1 MLQVDNVHL
10 SIGKKRILQGV
21 SFQINKGEIIALIGH
36 NGAGK
41 STSLAAILGLSPIY
55 KGKIMLNEETLTGK
69 STIEVV
75 AKGISLVPQLNNVF
89 RNLTVEENLELGA
102 EAIKGNGG
110 KFSKEDIYELFPIL
124 ADRRKQLVGTMSGG
138 QRQMVA
144 IGIGLMSSPSLLLLD
159 EPSVGLQPN
168 LVDKV
173 MEQVVYINK
182 QFGITIL
189 IVEQNITKVL
199 KIADRAIVMSRGQVI
214 RDFIPNEIDSEEL
227 WHLM

>member
-1 MLQVDNVHL
+1 MLQVDKVHL

-21 SFQINKGEIIALIGH
+21 SFQVNEGEIIALIGH

-41 STSLAAILGLSPIY
+41 STSLAAILGLHPLS
-55 KGKIMLNEETLTGK
+55 KGQIMLNKETLTGK
-69 STIEVV
+69 STSEIV
-75 AKGISLVPQLNNVF
+75 AKGINLVPQLNNIF
-89 RNLTVEENLELGA
+89 RNLTVEENLVLGA
-102 EAIKGNGG
+102 EAVKGQRS
-110 KFSKEDIYELFPIL
+110 KFSKEDIYKLFPIL
-124 ADRRKQLVGTMSGG
+124 AERKKQIVGTMSGG

-144 IGIGLMSSPSLLLLD
+144 IGIGLMSNPNILLLD

-173 MEQVVYINK
+173 MEQIIYINK
-182 QFGITIL
+182 QLGISIL

-199 KIADRAIVMSRGQVI
+199 NIADRAFVMSRGEVI
-214 RDFIPNEIDSEEL
+214 KDFIPSEVNSEEL